1 LVTSKSFRKDVTQI
15 YGFLSGILIFIVC
28 FPVSVIAGS
37 SQRDDIRVAVL
48 KGVETVRLD
57 GTDLSAFG
65 GSGERLDLTGPV
77 TVKAE
82 SYGISVNGRILRKL
96 RSSAR
101 GVVRVNGKGF
111 RDVIE
116 ILPLEKGLLVI
127 NELPVEDYLAGII
140 NSEISS
146 QWPIEAVKAQA
157 VVARS
162 YAIFQMKAR
171 KDMPYQ
177 LESTV
182 MDQVY
187 DGYDGEDSRAV
198 RGVRET
204 AGEVLTY
211 QGKVIQAFFH
221 SSCGGHTEA
230 SDKVWSVAEPY
241 LKGVTCKYCLASPSV
256 RWEKT
261 IPLEKLEALL
271 RKGGYNVR
279 DICGIIPLSRDES
292 DRIVSMCIL
301 YSGGSKNIS
310 AVDFRKTIG
319 YGVIRSTDFDVR
331 ISGEDAVFSGK
342 GYGHGVGLCQW
353 GAEKRAEEGFN
364 YREILSYYYPGTTLE
379 KLY

>member
-1 LVTSKSFRKDVTQI
+1 LVTSKSFRKDEPHI
-15 YGFLSGILIFIVC
+15 YGFLAGILIFILC
-28 FPVSVIAGS
+28 IPVTVSAGS
-37 SQRDDIRVAVL
+37 SEPDNIRIAVL
-48 KGVETVRLD
+48 NGAGTVRLD
-57 GTDLSAFG
+57 GTGLTAVDENGRFLEITAPVYLKSE
-65 GSGERLDLTGPV
+65 GSGIAVQDCIV
-77 TVKAE
+77 
-82 SYGISVNGRILRKL
+82 RKL
-96 RSSAR
+96 RCKAN

-116 ILPLEKGLLVI
+116 ILPFEKGLLVI
-127 NELPVEDYLAGII
+127 NELPMEDYLGGII

-162 YAIFQMKAR
+162 YAIFQKEAR

-182 MDQVY
+182 MDQAY

-198 RGVRET
+198 RGVKET

-211 QGKVIQAFFH
+211 HGKVIQAFFH

-230 SDKVWSVAEPY
+230 SDKVWSVALPY
-241 LKGVTCKYCLASPSV
+241 LKGVTCKYCLVSPSV

-261 IPLEKLEALL
+261 IPLKKLEALL
-271 RKGGYNVR
+271 RKSGYSLR
-279 DICGIIPLSRDES
+279 CICGIIPLSRDES
-292 DRIVSMCIL
+292 GRIGTMSII
-301 YSGGSKNIS
+301 YSGGSLNIP
-310 AVDFRKTIG
+310 AVDFRKIVG
-319 YGVIRSTDFDVR
+319 YGVVRSTDFDVR
-331 ISGEDAVFSGK
+331 ISGENAVFSGK

-353 GAEKRAEEGFN
+353 GAEKRAEEGFS